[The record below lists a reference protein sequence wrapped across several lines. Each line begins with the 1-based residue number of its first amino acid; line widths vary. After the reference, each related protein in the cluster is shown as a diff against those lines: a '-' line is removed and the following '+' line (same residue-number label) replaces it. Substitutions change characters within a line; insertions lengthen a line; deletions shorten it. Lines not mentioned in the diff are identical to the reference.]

1 VSYRRTLVFLV
12 IFVALATF
20 FYIYEIR
27 GGEARRR
34 VEEQKGLLFSF
45 KPEDAR
51 KLTLKKAMDTI
62 VIEKQDAGWMITAP
76 VTAPAEQGSVDR
88 MLDSLVE
95 LKSER
100 DIGAQGDLGPFGL
113 AEPETEV
120 EIAGGGGVLGSILL
134 GTSTPDGSKLYVKLS
149 EKEPV
154 YTVSNSL
161 RGGLDKTLFDLR
173 DKKVVD
179 FSIPD
184 VTGVK
189 LFRNGQTFV
198 FEKSAD
204 GDWAMTSP
212 AEHNADAGKV
222 RRLLDSIRFARV
234 KKFVEEDATDLAEF
248 GLESPSALVKLEFAD
263 KTTSVAFG
271 DRSGPDDSGNI
282 YARRNEER
290 QVLELGAVIMDNLS
304 DDVDEWRD
312 RTLLAF
318 ERSDVARL
326 RILSTDG
333 NITVE
338 RSTEDTEEWVLT
350 EPETA
355 AADRDE
361 VQSLLSYL
369 SSAKGARFL
378 KGKDLETAERALKTP
393 EAQLKLWRKDSEEPL
408 TLSISQSDDQSEI
421 YARTE
426 PDGEIA
432 TVHRGLLDEL
442 TGDPDRLKDRAVLKF
457 ATPNIEKIEIS
468 IGERSFAVKREGV
481 RWDMP
486 RGLDLED
493 YELDRF
499 LWDLHEVDYSAIVPR
514 DDDDAAYGFDSPA
527 MTIELWAAGA
537 DAPLRLVVGSRIA
550 ERNSYYVLGGDKERV
565 MEIEEARVSD
575 WLEKF

>member
-51 KLTLKKAMDTI
+51 KLTLKKAADTI
-62 VIEKQDAGWMITAP
+62 VIEKQDAGWVITAP

-88 MLDSLVE
+88 MLDSLAE
-95 LKSER
+95 LKYER
-100 DIGAQGDLGPFGL
+100 DIGAQSDLGPFGL

-120 EIAGGGGVLGSILL
+120 EIAGGGIFGSILL

-154 YTVSNSL
+154 YTVDNSF
-161 RGGLDKTLFDLR
+161 RGRLDKTLFDLR

-212 AEHNADAGKV
+212 AEHNADAGKI

-271 DRSGPDDSGNI
+271 DRSDPDDSGNV

-318 ERSDVARL
+318 ERNDVARL
-326 RILSTDG
+326 RILSPDG
-333 NITVE
+333 NITVA
-338 RSTEDTEEWVLT
+338 RSAEDTEEWVLT

-355 AADRDE
+355 DADRDE

-369 SSAKGARFL
+369 SSTKAARFL

-393 EAQLKLWRKDSEEPL
+393 GVQLKLWRKEIEEPL
-408 TLSISQSDDQSEI
+408 TLSISQADDQSEI

-432 TVHRGLLDEL
+432 AVHRGLLDEL

-457 ATPNIEKIEIS
+457 DAPNIEKIEIS
-468 IGERSFAVKREGV
+468 MGERSFAVKREGV
-481 RWDMP
+481 KWDMP
-486 RGLDLED
+486 RGLDLESH
-493 YELDRF
+493 ELDRF

-537 DAPLRLVVGSRIA
+537 DA

-565 MEIEEARVSD
+565 MEIKEARVSD